1 MLLAICATST
11 RYVLIVPRTAQVLGF
26 VPRELFF
33 TKGVGKHREKLTSF
47 ELALRSAGIAAC
59 NLVRVSSIFPPGCH
73 ILPRA
78 DGARRL
84 KPGQVTFVVM
94 SEAAT
99 REPHRLIAATIG
111 VAIPRDPKLYGYLS
125 EHHSYGKNE
134 EEAGD
139 YAEDLAAEMLATTLG
154 LKFNPDKSWDEN
166 KEVWRLSNKIV
177 RTQNVTQT
185 AIGNKKSLW
194 TTVIAAAV
202 VVG

>member
-1 MLLAICATST
+1 MRLLTT
-11 RYVLIVPRTAQVLGF
+11 GYGVLGF
-26 VPRELFF
+26 VPTELFF

-59 NLVRVSSIFPPGCH
+59 NLVRVSSIFPPGCK
-73 ILPRA
+73 IIPRT
-78 DGARRL
+78 DGVRRL
-84 KPGQVTFVVM
+84 RPGQVTFVVM

-99 REPHRLIAATIG
+99 QEPHRLIAATIG
-111 VAIPRDPKLYGYLS
+111 VAIPRDRKVYGYLS
-125 EHHSYGKNE
+125 EHHSFGENE
-134 EEAGD
+134 ETAGD

-154 LKFNPDKSWDEN
+154 LEFDPEKSWDEN

-185 AIGNKKSLW
+185 AVGHKNKLW

-202 VVG
+202 LVG